1 MRALGLRVKSG
12 SAIIAVI
19 DGEPTAWRV
28 VHCGQVLL
36 TVPAGPYARFPYH
49 PLIEMDAESGRAA
62 SREAVAIVRSES
74 RKQLGSLLKSLAP
87 LDSAGVVAGSATD
100 PNRIFNPHI
109 RAHARESQL
118 FREVVITALDR
129 AQIPYQVL
137 RDKEALREFASKIRT
152 PEPEAWEMIS
162 RGGQGVVKP
171 WRIDEKLAALGG
183 LYALK
188 CSVTMTSMG
197 MS

>member
-1 MRALGLRVKSG
+1 MKALGLRVKSG

-19 DGEPTAWRV
+19 DGEPKSWRL

-87 LDSAGVVAGSATD
+87 LDCAGIVAGTATD
-100 PNRIFNPHI
+100 PNKIFNPHI
-109 RAHARESQL
+109 RAHAREAHL
-118 FREVVITALDR
+118 FRGVVIAALNR
-129 AQIPYQVL
+129 SQIPYQVL
-137 RDKEALREFASKIRT
+137 RDKEALREFASKTRT
-152 PEPEAWEMIS
+152 PEAEAWEMIS
-162 RGGQGVVKP
+162 RGGRGVVKP
-171 WRIDEKLAALGG
+171 WRIDEKLAAVGA
-183 LYALK
+183 LYALWM
-188 CSVTMTSMG
+188 CTHSGVQ
-197 MS
+197 

>member
-12 SAIIAVI
+12 LAIIAVI
-19 DGEPTAWRV
+19 DGEPTSWRL

-49 PLIEMDAESGRAA
+49 PLIEMDPESGRAA

-87 LDSAGVVAGSATD
+87 LDNAGVVGGTTTD
-100 PNRIFNPHI
+100 PNQISNPHI
-109 RAHARESQL
+109 RAHAREAHL
-118 FREVVITALDR
+118 FRGVVITALNR
-129 AQIPYQVL
+129 TQIPYQVL
-137 RDKEALREFASKIRT
+137 RDKEALREFAGKIRI

-162 RGGQGVVKP
+162 RGGRGVVKP
-171 WRIDEKLAALGG
+171 WRIDEKLAAIGA
-183 LYALK
+183 LYALCMHTHK
-188 CSVTMTSMG
+188 G
-197 MS
+197 R